1 MRTLSRIHVF
11 LINCVEMNILLRVS
25 ISVNVGK
32 LAMFK
37 EMIRQSTLS
46 MLSKPSSARNFPLHW
61 IFFNCRGS
69 GRMVI
74 GVYEEVAG
82 GESVRH
88 HIGFVNGWGHQVL
101 RGGRTLGINA
111 NYI

>member
-1 MRTLSRIHVF
+1 
-11 LINCVEMNILLRVS
+11 
-25 ISVNVGK
+25 
-32 LAMFK
+32 
-37 EMIRQSTLS
+37 
-46 MLSKPSSARNFPLHW
+46 
-61 IFFNCRGS
+61 
-69 GRMVI
+69 MVI